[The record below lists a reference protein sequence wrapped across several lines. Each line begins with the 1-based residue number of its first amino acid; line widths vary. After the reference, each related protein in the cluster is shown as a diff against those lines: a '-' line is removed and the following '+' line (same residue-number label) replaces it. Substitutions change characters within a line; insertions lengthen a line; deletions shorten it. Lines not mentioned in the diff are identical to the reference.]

1 MQQLH
6 FISTSPFYKD
16 VLENVYKYNV
26 ENIKDFFYLDEM
38 KFKNYRYGSMI
49 DTENIG
55 KILIPGE
62 IECSFLYDENVINF
76 KHECLRDKDNKI
88 EKLMQVNDCCG
99 GPKGDII
106 FWKCT
111 LSTDDKELLIKFV
124 DESRKINDE
133 RRKINKSKSSDVV
146 RVYYYKDYWYLFSK
160 TPKRPIDTLYLK
172 EGESEHI
179 TNSIAEFFS
188 DDERGEYLSFG
199 IPYKKVFFLYG
210 VPGSGKTSSINV
222 IASHFDCDIHIIPLS
237 TDMDDS
243 NLVEA
248 FSSVNADTDLQI
260 NKNMKNRK
268 IILIED
274 IDCIFED
281 RKEGDHMKN
290 KVTLQGLLN
299 CMDGFTCSEG
309 ALIFITANK
318 PETLDNAMI
327 RSCRVDYKLE
337 LGYADEY
344 QTRCMFNR
352 FLPEQSDKFNKFYN
366 SISHLEYTT
375 AMLQELLF
383 FNRKCMNIL
392 DHIDEFKDIV
402 KKNNRDDL
410 KENKRGNNVY
420 M

>member
-1 MQQLH
+1 MQNLH
-6 FISTSPFYKD
+6 FISTSTFYKD
-16 VLENVYKYNV
+16 VLENIYKYNKD
-26 ENIKDFFYLDEM
+26 IICDFFYLEEM
-38 KFKNYRYGSMI
+38 KFRTFIYNHIENKNV
-49 DTENIG
+49 G
-55 KILIPGE
+55 KVIVPGE
-62 IECSFLYDENVINF
+62 LELDFIYNGGNIHI
-76 KHECLRDKDNKI
+76 KHEYIYDKDNKI
-88 EKLMQVNDCCG
+88 DKIMLMNDNGSTKGQVLFTKL
-99 GPKGDII
+99 
-106 FWKCT
+106 T
-111 LSTDDKELLIKFV
+111 LSSIDKKLLIDFV
-124 DESRKINDE
+124 DESRKIVE
-133 RRKINKSKSSDVV
+133 KRRKTNRDKNNDTL
-146 RVYYYKDYWYLFSK
+146 RVYYYKEYWSLFSK
-160 TPKRPIDTLYLK
+160 IPKRPIDTLYLK
-172 EGESEHI
+172 EGEKENI
-179 TNSIAEFFS
+179 VNSIAEFFS
-188 DDERGEYLSFG
+188 IDERNEYLSFG

-210 VPGSGKTSSINV
+210 VPGSGKTSSINTL
-222 IASHFDCDIHIIPLS
+222 ASYFDCDIQIIPLS

-248 FSSVNADTDLQI
+248 FSSISNEEDKTD
-260 NKNMKNRK
+260 KTRK

-290 KVTLQGLLN
+290 SITLQGLLN
-299 CMDGFTCSEG
+299 CMDGFTCTEG

-318 PETLDNAMI
+318 PETLDNAVI

-344 QTRCMFNR
+344 QTKNMFDR

>member
-1 MQQLH
+1 MQNLH
-6 FISTSPFYKD
+6 FISTSTFYKD
-16 VLENVYKYNV
+16 VLENIYKYNKD
-26 ENIKDFFYLDEM
+26 IICDFFYLEEM
-38 KFKNYRYGSMI
+38 KFRTFIYNHVENKNV
-49 DTENIG
+49 G
-55 KILIPGE
+55 KVIVPGE
-62 IECSFLYDENVINF
+62 LELDFTYNGKNIHI
-76 KHECLRDKDNKI
+76 KHEYIYDKDNKI
-88 EKLMQVNDCCG
+88 DKLMLVNDCGCT
-99 GPKGDII
+99 KGQIL
-106 FWKCT
+106 FTKLT
-111 LSTDDKELLIKFV
+111 LSSIDKKLLIDFV
-124 DESRKINDE
+124 DESRKIVE
-133 RRKINKSKSSDVV
+133 KRRKTNRDKNNDTL
-146 RVYYYKDYWYLFSK
+146 RVYYYKEYWSLFSK
-160 TPKRPIDTLYLK
+160 IPKRPIDTLYLK
-172 EGESEHI
+172 EGEKENI
-179 TNSIAEFFS
+179 VNSIAEFFS
-188 DDERGEYLSFG
+188 IDERNEYLSFG

-210 VPGSGKTSSINV
+210 VPGSGKTSSINTL
-222 IASHFDCDIHIIPLS
+222 ASYFDCDIQIIPLS

-248 FSSVNADTDLQI
+248 FSSISNEEDKTE
-260 NKNMKNRK
+260 KTRK

-290 KVTLQGLLN
+290 KITLQGLLN
-299 CMDGFTCSEG
+299 CMDGFTCTEG

-318 PETLDNAMI
+318 PETLDNAVI

-344 QTRCMFNR
+344 QTKNMFDR
-352 FLPEQSDKFNKFYN
+352 FLPEQSGKFNKFYN

>member
-1 MQQLH
+1 MQNLH
-6 FISTSPFYKD
+6 FISTSTFYKD
-16 VLENVYKYNV
+16 VLENIYKYNSD
-26 ENIKDFFYLDEM
+26 IICDFFYLEEM
-38 KFKNYRYGSMI
+38 KFRTFIYNHIENKNV
-49 DTENIG
+49 G
-55 KILIPGE
+55 KVIVPGE
-62 IECSFLYDENVINF
+62 LELDFTYNGKNIHI
-76 KHECLRDKDNKI
+76 KHEYIYDKDNKI
-88 EKLMQVNDCCG
+88 DKIMLMDCNGGTKGQVLFTKL
-99 GPKGDII
+99 
-106 FWKCT
+106 T
-111 LSTDDKELLIKFV
+111 LSSIDKKSLIDFV
-124 DESRKINDE
+124 DESRKIVE
-133 RRKINKSKSSDVV
+133 KRRKTNRDKNNDTL
-146 RVYYYKDYWYLFSK
+146 RVYYWKEYWTLFSK
-160 TPKRPIDTLYLK
+160 IPKRPIDTLYLK
-172 EGESEHI
+172 EGEKENI
-179 TNSIAEFFS
+179 VNSIAEFFS
-188 DDERGEYLSFG
+188 IDERNEYLSFG

-210 VPGSGKTSSINV
+210 VPGSGKTSSINTL
-222 IASHFDCDIHIIPLS
+222 ASYFDCDIQIIPLS

-248 FSSVNADTDLQI
+248 FSSISNEEDKTE
-260 NKNMKNRK
+260 KTRK

-290 KVTLQGLLN
+290 SITLQGLLN
-299 CMDGFTCSEG
+299 CMDGFTCTEG

-318 PETLDNAMI
+318 PETLDNAVI

-344 QTRCMFNR
+344 QTKNMFDR

>member
-111 LSTDDKELLIKFV
+111 ISNNDKDLLIKFV

-281 RKEGDHMKN
+281 RKEGDHLKN

-337 LGYADEY
+337 LGYADKY

>member
-1 MQQLH
+1 MQNLH
-6 FISTSPFYKD
+6 FISTSTFYKD
-16 VLENVYKYNV
+16 VLENIYKYNSD
-26 ENIKDFFYLDEM
+26 IICDFFYVEEM
-38 KFKNYRYGSMI
+38 KFRTFIYNHVENKNV
-49 DTENIG
+49 G
-55 KILIPGE
+55 KVIVPGE
-62 IECSFLYDENVINF
+62 LELDFTYNGKNIHI
-76 KHECLRDKDNKI
+76 KHEYIYDKDNKI
-88 EKLMQVNDCCG
+88 DKLMLMDCNGGTKGQVLLT
-99 GPKGDII
+99 KL
-106 FWKCT
+106 T
-111 LSTDDKELLIKFV
+111 LSSIDKKLLIDFV
-124 DESRKINDE
+124 DESRKIVE
-133 RRKINKSKSSDVV
+133 KRRKTNRDKNNDTL
-146 RVYYYKDYWYLFSK
+146 RVYYYKEYWSLFSK
-160 TPKRPIDTLYLK
+160 IPKRPIDTLYLK
-172 EGESEHI
+172 EGEKENI
-179 TNSIAEFFS
+179 VNSIAEFFS
-188 DDERGEYLSFG
+188 IDERNEYLSFG

-210 VPGSGKTSSINV
+210 VPGSGKTSSINTL
-222 IASHFDCDIHIIPLS
+222 ASYFDCDIQMIPLS

-248 FSSVNADTDLQI
+248 FSSISNEEDKTD
-260 NKNMKNRK
+260 KTRK

-290 KVTLQGLLN
+290 SITLQGLLN
-299 CMDGFTCSEG
+299 CMDGFTCTEG

-318 PETLDNAMI
+318 PETLDNAVI

-344 QTRCMFNR
+344 QTKNMFDR
-352 FLPEQSDKFNKFYN
+352 FLPEQSGKFNKFYN